1 MKISE
6 KIIDSQIISLFPT
19 PIYMSKLNR
28 ELTTEEIL
36 FINENKLNSHNN
48 EGNIGSNNNYILNN
62 KIFKCLKEELNLII
76 KDYFDKIIC
85 SFNDITPYITQ
96 SWLNFTDINQYHHK
110 HTHSNSL
117 VSGVF
122 YINCDEK
129 FDNIKFL
136 NDKHQTINL
145 EVKEFNLWNSSTW
158 TFPVKTKQIILFP
171 SSLNHMVEIKE
182 GNNLRVSLA
191 FNVFIKGKIGS
202 KQNLTEL
209 IL

>member
-1 MKISE
+1 MNQNKKIV
-6 KIIDSQIISLFPT
+6 DSKIISLFPT

-28 ELTTEEIL
+28 ELTTEETL

-48 EGNIGSNNNYILNN
+48 EGNIGSNDNYILNN
-62 KIFKCLKEELNLII
+62 KIFKCLKEELNLLI

-96 SWLNFTDINQYHHK
+96 SWLNFTSINQYHHK

-158 TFPVKTKQIILFP
+158 TFPIKNKQIILFP
-171 SSLNHMVEIKE
+171 SSLDHMVEIK
-182 GNNLRVSLA
+182 N
-191 FNVFIKGKIGS
+191 K
-202 KQNLTEL
+202 
-209 IL
+209 